1 MGILLPIA
9 GFKATIFSQ
18 ADTLGRNSAGDIF
31 GGKHLLVIDFPSIGK
46 HMNPD
51 RILCE
56 VENAIIAIRA
66 MELIFVI
73 QIILCY
79 E

>member
-1 MGILLPIA
+1 
-9 GFKATIFSQ
+9 
-18 ADTLGRNSAGDIF
+18 
-31 GGKHLLVIDFPSIGK
+31 
-46 HMNPD
+46 MNPD